1 MRTETKTTV
10 TLNEK
15 EILDKGKTIYD
26 VDKVIEQLESISYYN
41 HVCGGT
47 IISLEEAIDIV
58 KKGGIE

>member
-1 MRTETKTTV
+1 V
-10 TLNEK
+10 
-15 EILDKGKTIYD
+15 LDECEVAYD
-26 VDKVIEQLESISYYN
+26 VDKVIEQLENISYYN